1 MAARP
6 SPPGTTATAAAG
18 ARTRQRAEMPRLWD
32 PQLAL
37 PAALE
42 NQQSLRT
49 YYSIFDVAVDR
60 YQLGDQYLQ
69 LLLAAREL
77 DTSGLPAQ
85 AQSWPNLKL
94 QYTHGYGVV
103 AARANEATPEGD
115 PVLTLKNIPPAGQ
128 PAVSQPAIYFGRH
141 SSDYVLVDSKQPELD
156 YLADTAHF
164 TH

>member
-6 SPPGTTATAAAG
+6 FTPRDTSRADAV
-18 ARTRQRAEMPRLWD
+18 ARTPQTVKNARLWD

-49 YYSIFDVAVDR
+49 YYTIYDVAVDR

-69 LLLAAREL
+69 LLLSAREL

-85 AQSWPNLKL
+85 AQNWVNQKL

-103 AARANEATPEGD
+103 AARANQATPRGG
-115 PVLTLKNIPPAGQ
+115 PLL
-128 PAVSQPAIYFGRH
+128 
-141 SSDYVLVDSKQPELD
+141 
-156 YLADTAHF
+156 
-164 TH
+164 